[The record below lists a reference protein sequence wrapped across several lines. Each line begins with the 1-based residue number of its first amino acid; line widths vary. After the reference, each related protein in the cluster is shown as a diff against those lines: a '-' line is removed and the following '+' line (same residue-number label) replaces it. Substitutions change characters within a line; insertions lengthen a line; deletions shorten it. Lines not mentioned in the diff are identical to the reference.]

1 MFYEDKGRAKS
12 APGRPQPGG
21 GSSRPK
27 ALILFR
33 TSSFSSMASPQVLPP
48 AASPTAAIEKDNK
61 RITTGWTFYD
71 WANSVYPLVITS
83 SIFPIYWS
91 SVVKTITHT
100 DSGKSPINFLGL
112 QVPGSALLTYAIS
125 FSFLLIALVSPF
137 LTSLADYSGRK
148 KLFLQIFCYLGAAA
162 CAGLY
167 FFTGD
172 TLTASTFVFI
182 AATVGFSGSI
192 VFYNSYLPDIS
203 SEAKFDSLSARG
215 FAMGYVGSV
224 ILLVIC
230 LIINQFHDAV
240 GITAQKAAQLSFLLT
255 GVWWAGFAQI
265 PFFTLPPD
273 PGRAPGAPGAA
284 DSGWLLNGFRELAKV
299 WVQVKQLPNLK
310 KFLLAYFTYNMGVQT
325 VMYVATLF
333 GTDELHLP
341 DQGLII
347 TILLLQVVA
356 ILGAYLFAK
365 LSERIGNTR
374 ALSWSVA
381 IWGGICVAGYF
392 VQAGWSFYALA
403 SVIGLT
409 MGGIQSLSRSTY
421 SKIIPENTPNTAAF
435 FSFFDVTE
443 KLSIVIGTAVFGI
456 ISQVTG
462 SMRYSIL
469 SLIFFFVL
477 GFIFLLALRG
487 KKLRD
492 GPAPEFFVPGPPP
505 ASAADSTPTTPN
517 N

>member
-1 MFYEDKGRAKS
+1 M
-12 APGRPQPGG
+12 AP
-21 GSSRPK
+21 
-27 ALILFR
+27 
-33 TSSFSSMASPQVLPP
+33 TSTPTP
-48 AASPTAAIEKDNK
+48 AAASGIEKDNK

-83 SIFPIYWS
+83 SIFPIYWGA
-91 SVVKTITHT
+91 VTA
-100 DSGKSPINFLGL
+100 DINPAEGNTVDFLGF
-112 QVPGSALLTYAIS
+112 QVPGSSLLTYAIS

-137 LTSLADYSGRK
+137 LTSLADFSGRK
-148 KLFLQIFCYLGAAA
+148 KLFLQIFCYIGALS
-162 CAGLY
+162 CAGLF
-167 FFTGD
+167 FFTKG
-172 TLTASTFVFI
+172 TLTLSTFVFI

-203 SEAKFDSLSARG
+203 SEEKFDSLSAKG
-215 FAMGYVGSV
+215 FSMGYIGSV

-230 LIINQFHDAV
+230 LVLVTFNKEI
-240 GITAQKAAQLSFLLT
+240 GIEKGMATRLSFLLT
-255 GVWWAGFAQI
+255 GIWWAGFAQI

-273 PGRAPGAPGAA
+273 TGRAADAPAA
-284 DSGWLLNGFRELAKV
+284 EGGWVLNGFRELGKV
-299 WVQVKQLPNLK
+299 WDQLSQLPNLK

-325 VMYVATLF
+325 VMYVATIF
-333 GTDELHLP
+333 GDKELHLESTA
-341 DQGLII
+341 LIV

-381 IWGGICVAGYF
+381 IWGCICVAGYF

-421 SKIIPENTPNTAAF
+421 SKIIPENTPNSAAF

-443 KLSIVIGTAVFGI
+443 KLSIVIGTAVFGVI
-456 ISQVTG
+456 AQVTG
-462 SMRYSIL
+462 SMRNSIL
-469 SLIFFFVL
+469 SLIIFFIL
-477 GFIFLLALRG
+477 GFIFLLTLRG
-487 KKLRD
+487 KKLRED
-492 GPAPEFFVPGPPP
+492 SLGPVAVPGPPP
-505 ASAADSTPTTPN
+505 ASAGAEMGAPVVR
-517 N
+517 